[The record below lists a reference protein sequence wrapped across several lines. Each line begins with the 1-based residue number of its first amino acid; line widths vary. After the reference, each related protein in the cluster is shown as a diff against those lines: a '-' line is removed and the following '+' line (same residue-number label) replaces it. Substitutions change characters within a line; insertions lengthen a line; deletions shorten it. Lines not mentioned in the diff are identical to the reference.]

1 MYVIAQYAA
10 FERIEKLGYAAS
22 DRAGPDDPD
31 RLSRKLLSLEPETM
45 IAGSAENPAIY
56 DSTPAETDPGS
67 GSVIMEGRE
76 VIRTNSAWDNEW

>member
-1 MYVIAQYAA
+1 MYKTMKKVYISP
-10 FERIEKLGYAAS
+10 KS
-22 DRAGPDDPD
+22 
-31 RLSRKLLSLEPETM
+31 KLLSLEPETM
-45 IAGSAENPAIY
+45 IAGSATNPAIY